1 MIDGSTERRPSVSES
16 ETLAPEIPTM
26 ERNVAR
32 FLGLDFCNLTL
43 EEASSLLIDAAL
55 TGTRHR
61 AYFVNAH
68 CFNVAARDAE
78 YRKVLAGADCLFADG
93 IGMALAARL
102 WDVRLCDNVNGT
114 DLFPL
119 ICRDSARR
127 GIPLAMV
134 GGRPGIAERCAER
147 MCSMYPG
154 LSVVLTRHGYLY
166 QEKEAEL
173 IEDINRS
180 GARILL
186 VAKGVPLQ
194 ERWIDRHAPLLSA
207 PVLLG
212 VGALF
217 DFYSGTI
224 PRAPLSWRR
233 AHLEWLFRLTME
245 PRRMFGRYVIGN
257 PMFLVRALHC
267 RMRERRAILA
277 RPPLDEA

>member
-1 MIDGSTERRPSVSES
+1 MSEPKTQS
-16 ETLAPEIPTM
+16 PEKSAM

-55 TGTRHR
+55 TGTHRR

-68 CFNVAARDAE
+68 CINVAARDAE
-78 YRKVLAGADCLFADG
+78 YRKVLARADCLFADG

-119 ICRDSARR
+119 LCRDAARR
-127 GIPLAMV
+127 GISLAMV

-147 MCSMYPG
+147 MCAMYPG
-154 LSVVLTRHGYLY
+154 LNVVLTRHGYLS
-166 QEKEAEL
+166 QERETGL
-173 IEDINRS
+173 IDDINRS
-180 GARILL
+180 NARILL
-186 VAKGVPLQ
+186 IAKGVPLQ
-194 ERWIDRHAPLLSA
+194 ERWIDRCAPLLAA

-233 AHLEWLFRLTME
+233 VHLEWLFRLRME

-257 PMFLVRALHC
+257 PMFMIRALRC

-277 RPPLDEA
+277 RPPLDEE